1 MKSYKGATY
10 TWDRLNRLKS
20 CVKSNGTAEY
30 TYNAEG
36 QPEKTELDYG
46 NGMVGTTE
54 REYVNGRLYK
64 ESKILTMNGA
74 EIVSATMQYLYR
86 GEEVIGLIYNG
97 SLYYYRKN
105 LQGDIIEIVDEDGNE
120 AGRYTYD
127 AWGNCSVSGSGVMS
141 ANPFRYRGYYWDGEA
156 GLYYLNTRWYDPETG
171 RFISPDSVNYLD
183 PETLNG
189 LNLYAYCL
197 NNPVMYSDPYGT
209 TAWWEWLIAG
219 VLTAALI
226 VGTVALSIATAGST
240 LIFVNLGV
248 AALTGAAMGAGLSL
262 ATQAT
267 TGELDW
273 GQFGIDIGVG
283 AITGVITGGIGKIAS
298 SFGGAF
304 GNALDYMRIG
314 GLQVGSVF
322 GFGNLSTVI
331 GKTVE
336 TATGFASGVFLDKHV
351 NQLFGEQDNIA
362 ERIKNNFDSTLIS
375 TILDIVKY
383 IW

>member
-1 MKSYKGATY
+1 MY
-10 TWDRLNRLKS
+10 T
-20 CVKSNGTAEY
+20 
-30 TYNAEG
+30 
-36 QPEKTELDYG
+36 
-46 NGMVGTTE
+46 
-54 REYVNGRLYK
+54 
-64 ESKILTMNGA
+64 
-74 EIVSATMQYLYR
+74 
-86 GEEVIGLIYNG
+86 
-97 SLYYYRKN
+97 
-105 LQGDIIEIVDEDGNE
+105 
-120 AGRYTYD
+120 
-127 AWGNCSVSGSGVMS
+127 
-141 ANPFRYRGYYWDGEA
+141 
-156 GLYYLNTRWYDPETG
+156 
-171 RFISPDSVNYLD
+171 
-183 PETLNG
+183 
-189 LNLYAYCL
+189 
-197 NNPVMYSDPYGT
+197 DPYGT

-273 GQFGIDIGVG
+273 GQFGIDVAVG

-304 GNALDYMRIG
+304 GNAIDYMRIG

-351 NQLFGEQDNIA
+351 NQLFGKQDNIA